1 MSSETLTASTGIQ
14 AQEAEEAEKS
24 RCRRIYLTFSLPSA
38 SFPVSSTK
46 CPMPIAGSEPSTL
59 QP

>member
-14 AQEAEEAEKS
+14 AQEAEEAEKVGVGAYIS
-24 RCRRIYLTFSLPSA
+24 LSLPSA

>member
-14 AQEAEEAEKS
+14 AQEAEEAEKVGVGAYIS
-24 RCRRIYLTFSLPSA
+24 LFFAVCFFSGV
-38 SFPVSSTK
+38 FYK